1 MFNSVSRD
9 ALMESIRV
17 SFPEF
22 LPLAHILYGAPGL
35 VHHHWGDGSWRIIEM
50 LEGVNRGCPLSAL
63 FAALVLDRVIRPL
76 DSMLRKWAQEQVAK
90 GDYGDNG
97 LGSITNIFA
106 WVDDVCAC
114 IPLVDLQFFCTISP
128 PSSSLAVSTSK
139 STKTGS
145 SPPQLALPFLKSLH
159 M

>member
-1 MFNSVSRD
+1 MKKFITKPQEEDLLSTRAAFFADVKNMFNSVSRD

-76 DSMLRKWAQEQVAK
+76 DSMLRK
-90 GDYGDNG
+90 
-97 LGSITNIFA
+97 
-106 WVDDVCAC
+106 
-114 IPLVDLQFFCTISP
+114 
-128 PSSSLAVSTSK
+128 
-139 STKTGS
+139 
-145 SPPQLALPFLKSLH
+145 
-159 M
+159 

>member
-1 MFNSVSRD
+1 MTYHRHTCHQRTEYTVCPAPPPIQLCCWGQQGMNFITKSIQLSMKKFITKPQEEDLLSTRAAFFADVKNMFNSVSRD

-76 DSMLRKWAQEQVAK
+76 DSMLRK
-90 GDYGDNG
+90 
-97 LGSITNIFA
+97 
-106 WVDDVCAC
+106 
-114 IPLVDLQFFCTISP
+114 
-128 PSSSLAVSTSK
+128 
-139 STKTGS
+139 
-145 SPPQLALPFLKSLH
+145 
-159 M
+159 